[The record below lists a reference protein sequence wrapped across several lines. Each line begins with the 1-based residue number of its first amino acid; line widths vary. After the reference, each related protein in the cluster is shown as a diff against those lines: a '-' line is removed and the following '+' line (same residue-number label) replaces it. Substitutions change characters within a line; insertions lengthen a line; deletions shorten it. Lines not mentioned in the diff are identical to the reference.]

1 MERVPDNCV
10 FCEIIAGQAPASII
24 HEDHVCLA
32 LLTIGPVTTGHT
44 LVIPKLHAACLAD
57 LDEETGAHL
66 FRVTMRLAQAIRQS
80 GLRCE
85 GINVFLADGKAAF
98 QSVFHI
104 HLHVFPRYQGD
115 PFRIVAD
122 WSMKPPREELD
133 RVAHQIR
140 ASYEAL
146 WGSG

>member
-1 MERVPDNCV
+1 MERAPDNCI
-10 FCEIIAGQAPASII
+10 FCEILAGRAPASII
-24 HEDHVCLA
+24 HNDQVCLA

-44 LVIPKLHAACLAD
+44 LVIPKRHAAYLAD

-85 GINVFLADGKAAF
+85 GINVFLADGEAAF
-98 QSVFHI
+98 QDVFHV

-115 PFRIVAD
+115 PFRIEAD
-122 WSMKPPREELD
+122 WTMKPPREELD
-133 RVAHQIR
+133 WIAHQIR
-140 ASYEAL
+140 SSYQAL